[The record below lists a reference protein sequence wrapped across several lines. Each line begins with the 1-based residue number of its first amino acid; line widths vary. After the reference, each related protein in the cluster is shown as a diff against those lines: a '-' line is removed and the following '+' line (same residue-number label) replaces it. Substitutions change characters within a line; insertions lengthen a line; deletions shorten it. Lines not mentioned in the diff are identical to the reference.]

1 MPASRGRREA
11 LANGLYHDTCKLWT
25 QYARGGRQP
34 GRAGSTHSEVNATF
48 EDAFVA
54 AIFNREK
61 LKEVIKSLIRSLAE
75 MARLQ
80 DLQPSRIGSHSNLL
94 QVPRPPISIACN
106 PFGGPAAEEEG
117 QRRFSMNTLSTRR
130 TLARLAGSI
139 AIAAAIAGA
148 PAVGSERDG
157 AVCRPPLPPAR
168 IAAPS
173 TILLALG
180 TEVAGSAQHAL
191 PARSVRIAARRN
203 RATVRVGG
211 SRSGGAMLRYGG
223 QI

>member
-1 MPASRGRREA
+1 MAEI
-11 LANGLYHDTCKLWT
+11 
-25 QYARGGRQP
+25 
-34 GRAGSTHSEVNATF
+34 NATF
-48 EDAFVA
+48 EDAFVD

-117 QRRFSMNTLSTRR
+117 QRRFFDEHPIE
-130 TLARLAGSI
+130 LAGRSHGSQHRSRSQPRLPGLRRSV
-139 AIAAAIAGA
+139 ASATE
-148 PAVGSERDG
+148 PSAV
-157 AVCRPPLPPAR
+157 PLPPAR
-168 IAAPS
+168 IVVPS
-173 TILLALG
+173 TILLALR
-180 TEVAGSAQHAL
+180 TEAAGSAQPAL